1 LFESVLRLEATIING
16 TAVAVEQYQ
25 NETTNDSHSENPFTR
40 KLFTIKHLSKERK
53 LRKISVILRTP
64 WSNFRFKDLQCYN
77 SELNGW

>member
-40 KLFTIKHLSKERK
+40 KLFTNKHLSKERTK
-53 LRKISVILRTP
+53 KNF
-64 WSNFRFKDLQCYN
+64 SNFKNTLVKLQIQR
-77 SELNGW
+77 LAMLQQ